1 MKRKGNL
8 GGIFAMAL
16 ILVLTLVLSVGSVSA
31 EEPTIVDSG
40 NCGKDGSNV
49 TWTLD
54 SAGLLTISGTGAM
67 ADYESKTDSASGEE
81 ITTAPWGNQ
90 AKMVKTV
97 VIEDGVT
104 GIGNYAF
111 YCCTDLTGVNMGST
125 VTSIG
130 TDAFAACI
138 GLTSVTIPDSV
149 TDIEGE
155 AFAQCMGLTSVVI
168 PDSVKSIGIGA
179 FHYCTSLTSVIVGN
193 GVTEIGQ
200 LAFWKC
206 TALTDVT
213 LGSSVTAIGE
223 QAFSSCE
230 KLTGIVIPDSVTS
243 IGEYAFADCESLAK
257 VTIGTG
263 VTDFGW
269 ETFSGCTKLAE
280 INYNAKA
287 AADLKARY
295 DTGLTAH
302 YPDVFKDAGT
312 SVGGV
317 RVKIGDGVERIPA
330 YIFKDCTGLTGSV
343 TIPNSVTDIGW
354 YAFADCTGLTGV
366 TLGGNVTKIEER
378 AFNNCTGL
386 TSIVFPD
393 SVTDIGNWA
402 FAGCTGLTN
411 VKVPGRVTS
420 ISEGV
425 FANCTGLTDA
435 VIPDGVTSVGERAF
449 SGCVGLTGVEIPD
462 DVTSIGDYAF
472 SGCAGLTGIEIPEG
486 VTKIG
491 LGAFSFCENLAEVR
505 YNAKAAGD
513 IQYDPM
519 TDIAEQ
525 DHVFRRAGADRDGLT
540 VTIGSG
546 VECIPSRLF
555 YGCTGLKEVHF
566 IGTEEEWKAV
576 SIGSDNDPL
585 INAAIT
591 YVKEPISGSCGDNL
605 TYKLDSAGL
614 LTISG
619 TGAMADY
626 ESKTDSASGEEITTA
641 PWGNQAKTVVI
652 GDGVTGIGA
661 AAFYGCS
668 GLTGV
673 TMGSNVTSIGES
685 AFRGC
690 TGLTGI
696 VLPGSVTSIGEYAFS
711 NCDSLTAIEIPEG
724 VTTLGNSAFFG
735 CDNLKEI
742 RYNARA
748 AADLTGLSGAFR
760 SAGASVGGVKVI
772 FGESVEKI
780 PGNLFSNCESLT
792 SVTIGSNVT
801 SIGDNAFLGCKGLVE
816 INYNARAAECAED
829 SFDSGDGLKV
839 TFGDSVERIPDYIFQ
854 DCPGLTSVT
863 IGSSATTIGHY
874 AFNRCMGLTSIKIP
888 ESMTNIGYMA
898 FSGCTSLAD
907 VYYGG
912 TERQWNAI
920 TIDDG
925 NDRLLQANRHCE
937 GKETLVPPTAK
948 PSYVGASGK
957 PYIYWSA
964 VDGANRYYVYRSG
977 SKDGTYT
984 FLGTTTAANYTDSK
998 ANAGYT
1004 YYYKVKALAADGT
1017 DSSFSAAVAI
1027 TCRCARP
1034 VVKTDYW
1041 ASTGKPYIKW
1051 TAVAGASQYEVY
1063 RSGSKDGAYTLLG
1076 TTTAT
1081 NYTDNKAN
1089 AGYTYYYK
1097 VKAISK
1103 VKSAANSSLSA
1114 AVAITCRCARPVV
1127 TPDYLTS
1134 TGKPYIKWTAVA
1146 GVGQYEVYRSGSKD
1160 GTYTLLG
1167 TTTATNY
1174 TDNKA
1179 NAGYTY
1185 YYKVKAISKVKSVAN
1200 SSLSAAVAITC
1211 RCARPVV
1218 KTDYW
1223 ASTGKPYIKWD
1234 AVDGAGKYYIYR
1246 SGTKNGT
1253 YTLLGTTTAT
1263 NYTDSKANAG
1273 YTYYYKVQAISSA
1286 LTMAKVYLSPSNQT
1300 DNCYAYGNT
1309 NEAVQCGK
1317 IADSCRIALERSGVT
1332 VQVGHM
1338 PSMQDKCKESNA
1350 FGADLHV
1357 PIHTNA
1363 FNGTVTGTRMFCLNS
1378 SGEGMKACE
1387 AIFAWLAPITPGTSE
1402 NIQVDA
1408 SLYEVRV
1415 PSAPAAY
1422 VECEFHD
1429 NATAAKWIVE
1439 HTVDIGEAIARG
1451 ICDYF
1456 GVTFKE
1462 KEQPE
1467 SVASTDKLY
1476 RVQEDAF
1483 ANRPIAEEK
1492 NTANSSLSAAVA
1504 VTCRCARPVVKTDYW
1519 ASTGKP
1525 YIKWTAVA
1533 GASQYEVYRSGSK
1546 DGTYTLL
1553 GTTTAANYTD
1563 SKANA
1568 GYTYYYKVKAISK
1581 VKSTA
1586 DSSLSAAVAITC
1598 RCARPSVKITT
1609 SNGSPKL
1616 TWNAVTGANKYYIY
1630 RSTEAN
1636 GTFEYL
1642 YSTKNLFYTNKSA
1655 VAGTTYYYKVKAV
1668 SKVKSTANSAF
1679 STVVS
1684 IRAR

>member
-1 MKRKGNL
+1 MKRKGFL
-8 GGIFAMAL
+8 GGIFTMAL

-31 EEPTIVDSG
+31 AEPTIVDSG
-40 NCGKDGSNV
+40 NCGKDGNNV

-54 SAGLLTISGTGAM
+54 SAGLLTISGTG
-67 ADYESKTDSASGEE
+67 E
-81 ITTAPWGNQ
+81 
-90 AKMVKTV
+90 
-97 VIEDGVT
+97 
-104 GIGNYAF
+104 
-111 YCCTDLTGVNMGST
+111 
-125 VTSIG
+125 
-130 TDAFAACI
+130 
-138 GLTSVTIPDSV
+138 
-149 TDIEGE
+149 
-155 AFAQCMGLTSVVI
+155 
-168 PDSVKSIGIGA
+168 
-179 FHYCTSLTSVIVGN
+179 
-193 GVTEIGQ
+193 
-200 LAFWKC
+200 
-206 TALTDVT
+206 
-213 LGSSVTAIGE
+213 
-223 QAFSSCE
+223 
-230 KLTGIVIPDSVTS
+230 
-243 IGEYAFADCESLAK
+243 
-257 VTIGTG
+257 
-263 VTDFGW
+263 
-269 ETFSGCTKLAE
+269 
-280 INYNAKA
+280 
-287 AADLKARY
+287 
-295 DTGLTAH
+295 
-302 YPDVFKDAGT
+302 
-312 SVGGV
+312 
-317 RVKIGDGVERIPA
+317 
-330 YIFKDCTGLTGSV
+330 
-343 TIPNSVTDIGW
+343 
-354 YAFADCTGLTGV
+354 
-366 TLGGNVTKIEER
+366 
-378 AFNNCTGL
+378 
-386 TSIVFPD
+386 
-393 SVTDIGNWA
+393 
-402 FAGCTGLTN
+402 
-411 VKVPGRVTS
+411 
-420 ISEGV
+420 
-425 FANCTGLTDA
+425 
-435 VIPDGVTSVGERAF
+435 
-449 SGCVGLTGVEIPD
+449 
-462 DVTSIGDYAF
+462 
-472 SGCAGLTGIEIPEG
+472 
-486 VTKIG
+486 
-491 LGAFSFCENLAEVR
+491 
-505 YNAKAAGD
+505 
-513 IQYDPM
+513 
-519 TDIAEQ
+519 
-525 DHVFRRAGADRDGLT
+525 
-540 VTIGSG
+540 
-546 VECIPSRLF
+546 
-555 YGCTGLKEVHF
+555 
-566 IGTEEEWKAV
+566 
-576 SIGSDNDPL
+576 
-585 INAAIT
+585 
-591 YVKEPISGSCGDNL
+591 
-605 TYKLDSAGL
+605 
-614 LTISG
+614 
-619 TGAMADY
+619 MADY

-641 PWGNQAKTVVI
+641 PWGNQAKTAVI
-652 GDGVTGIGA
+652 GDGVTGIGN

-668 GLTGV
+668 GLTSV

-685 AFRGC
+685 AFCGC

-696 VLPGSVTSIGEYAFS
+696 VLPGSVTGIGEYAFS
-711 NCDSLTAIEIPEG
+711 NCESLTAIEIPAG

-735 CDNLKEI
+735 CDNLKEV

-748 AADLTGLSGAFR
+748 AANLTGLSGAFR

-780 PGNLFSNCESLT
+780 PSNLFCNCESLT

-801 SIGDNAFLGCKGLVE
+801 SIGDNAFLDCKGLVE
-816 INYNARAAECAED
+816 INYNARAAECTED
-829 SFDSGDGLKV
+829 SFGSGDGLKV

-863 IGSSATTIGHY
+863 IGGSATTIGHY
-874 AFNRCMGLTSIKIP
+874 AFNRCTGLTSIKIP

-898 FSGCTSLAD
+898 FSGCTGLAD

-912 TERQWNAI
+912 SERQWNAI

-937 GKETLVPPTAK
+937 GKETLVSPTAK

-964 VDGANRYYVYRSG
+964 VDGANRYYVYRSTT
-977 SKDGTYT
+977 KDGTYS
-984 FLGTTTAANYTDSK
+984 FLDSTANLNYTDSK
-998 ANAGYT
+998 ANAGTT

-1017 DSSFSAAVAI
+1017 DSSLSAAVAI

-1063 RSGSKDGAYTLLG
+1063 RSGSKDGTYTLLG

-1081 NYTDNKAN
+1081 NYTDSKAN

-1097 VKAISK
+1097 VKAISE

-1134 TGKPYIKWTAVA
+1134 TGKPYIKWAAVAGASQYEVYRSGSSNGTYEYVGTTTATNYTDSKANAGYTYYYRVKAISKVRSTANSSLSAAVAITCRCARPVVKTDYWASTGKPYIKWTAVA
-1146 GVGQYEVYRSGSKD
+1146 GASQYEVYRSGSKD

-1174 TDNKA
+1174 TDSKA

-1185 YYKVKAISKVKSVAN
+1185 YYKVKAISEVKSAANSSLSAAVAITCRCARPVVTPDYLTSTGKPYIKWAAVAGASQYEVYRSGSSNGTYEYVGTTTATNYTDSKANAGYTYYYRVKAISKVRSTAN

-1246 SGTKNGT
+1246 SGTRNGT

-1363 FNGTVTGTRMFCLNS
+1363 FDGTVTGTRMFCLNS

-1415 PSAPAAY
+1415 PSAPTAY

-1429 NATAAKWIVE
+1429 NAITAKWIVE

-1456 GVTFKE
+1456 GVTYKE

-1467 SVASTDKLY
+1467 SAASTDKLY
-1476 RVQEDAF
+1476 RVQEGAF

-1492 NTANSSLSAAVA
+1492 NTANSSLSATVA
-1504 VTCRCARPVVKTDYW
+1504 ATCHCARPVVKPDYLI
-1519 ASTGKP
+1519 STGKP

-1533 GASQYEVYRSGSK
+1533 GASKYYVYRSGSSN
-1546 DGTYTLL
+1546 GTYKYV
-1553 GTTTAANYTD
+1553 GTTTATNYTD
-1563 SKANA
+1563 NKANA
-1568 GYTYYYKVKAISK
+1568 GYTYYYKVKAVSK
-1581 VKSTA
+1581 V
-1586 DSSLSAAVAITC
+1586 SSGANSYYSVVIGATC
-1598 RCARPSVKITT
+1598 HCARPSVKITT
-1609 SNGSPKL
+1609 SNGSPRL
-1616 TWNAVTGANKYYIY
+1616 TWNAVTGAAKYEVY
-1630 RSTEAN
+1630 RATSKN
-1636 GTFEYL
+1636 GSY
-1642 YSTKNLFYTNKSA
+1642 TKMFTTSNLSYTNTSA
-1655 VAGTTYYYKVKAV
+1655 KAGTTYYYKVKAV

>member
-8 GGIFAMAL
+8 GGIFAMVL
-16 ILVLTLVLSVGSVSA
+16 ILVLTLVLSVGSMSA
-31 EEPTIVDSG
+31 AEPTIVDSR

-54 SAGLLTISGTGAM
+54 SAGLLAISGTG
-67 ADYESKTDSASGEE
+67 E
-81 ITTAPWGNQ
+81 
-90 AKMVKTV
+90 
-97 VIEDGVT
+97 
-104 GIGNYAF
+104 
-111 YCCTDLTGVNMGST
+111 
-125 VTSIG
+125 
-130 TDAFAACI
+130 
-138 GLTSVTIPDSV
+138 
-149 TDIEGE
+149 
-155 AFAQCMGLTSVVI
+155 
-168 PDSVKSIGIGA
+168 
-179 FHYCTSLTSVIVGN
+179 
-193 GVTEIGQ
+193 
-200 LAFWKC
+200 
-206 TALTDVT
+206 
-213 LGSSVTAIGE
+213 
-223 QAFSSCE
+223 
-230 KLTGIVIPDSVTS
+230 
-243 IGEYAFADCESLAK
+243 
-257 VTIGTG
+257 
-263 VTDFGW
+263 
-269 ETFSGCTKLAE
+269 
-280 INYNAKA
+280 
-287 AADLKARY
+287 
-295 DTGLTAH
+295 
-302 YPDVFKDAGT
+302 
-312 SVGGV
+312 
-317 RVKIGDGVERIPA
+317 
-330 YIFKDCTGLTGSV
+330 
-343 TIPNSVTDIGW
+343 
-354 YAFADCTGLTGV
+354 
-366 TLGGNVTKIEER
+366 
-378 AFNNCTGL
+378 
-386 TSIVFPD
+386 
-393 SVTDIGNWA
+393 
-402 FAGCTGLTN
+402 
-411 VKVPGRVTS
+411 
-420 ISEGV
+420 
-425 FANCTGLTDA
+425 
-435 VIPDGVTSVGERAF
+435 
-449 SGCVGLTGVEIPD
+449 
-462 DVTSIGDYAF
+462 
-472 SGCAGLTGIEIPEG
+472 
-486 VTKIG
+486 
-491 LGAFSFCENLAEVR
+491 
-505 YNAKAAGD
+505 
-513 IQYDPM
+513 
-519 TDIAEQ
+519 
-525 DHVFRRAGADRDGLT
+525 
-540 VTIGSG
+540 
-546 VECIPSRLF
+546 
-555 YGCTGLKEVHF
+555 
-566 IGTEEEWKAV
+566 
-576 SIGSDNDPL
+576 
-585 INAAIT
+585 
-591 YVKEPISGSCGDNL
+591 
-605 TYKLDSAGL
+605 
-614 LTISG
+614 
-619 TGAMADY
+619 MADY

-652 GDGVTGIGA
+652 EDGVTGIGN

-668 GLTGV
+668 GLTSV

-685 AFRGC
+685 AFCGC

-696 VLPGSVTSIGEYAFS
+696 VLPGSVTGIGEYAFS
-711 NCDSLTAIEIPEG
+711 NCESLTAIEIPAG

-735 CDNLKEI
+735 CDNLKEV

-748 AADLTGLSGAFR
+748 AANLTGLSGAFR

-780 PGNLFSNCESLT
+780 PSNLFCNCESLT

-801 SIGDNAFLGCKGLVE
+801 SIGDNAFLDCKGLVE
-816 INYNARAAECAED
+816 INYNARAAECTED
-829 SFDSGDGLKV
+829 SFGSGDGLKV

-874 AFNRCMGLTSIKIP
+874 AFNRCTGLTSIKIP

-898 FSGCTSLAD
+898 FSGCTGLAD

-912 TERQWNAI
+912 SERQWNAI

-937 GKETLVPPTAK
+937 GKETPVPPTAK

-964 VDGANRYYVYRSG
+964 VDGANRYEVYRSG
-977 SKDGTYT
+977 SKDGTYS
-984 FLGTTTAANYTDSK
+984 FLDSTANLNYTDSK
-998 ANAGYT
+998 ANAGTT

-1017 DSSFSAAVAI
+1017 DSSLSAAVAI

-1063 RSGSKDGAYTLLG
+1063 RSGSKDGTYTLLG

-1081 NYTDNKAN
+1081 NYTDSKAN

-1097 VKAISK
+1097 VKAISE

-1134 TGKPYIKWTAVA
+1134 TGKPYIKWAAVA
-1146 GVGQYEVYRSGSKD
+1146 GASQYEVYRSGSKD

-1174 TDNKA
+1174 TDSKA

-1185 YYKVKAISKVKSVAN
+1185 YYKVKALAADGTD

-1415 PSAPAAY
+1415 PSAPTAY

-1429 NATAAKWIVE
+1429 NATTAKWIVE
-1439 HTVDIGEAIARG
+1439 HTIDIGEAIARG

-1456 GVTFKE
+1456 GVTYKE

-1467 SVASTDKLY
+1467 SAASTDKLY
-1476 RVQEDAF
+1476 RVQEGAF

-1492 NTANSSLSAAVA
+1492 NTANSSLSATVA
-1504 VTCRCARPVVKTDYW
+1504 ATCHCARPVVKPDYLI
-1519 ASTGKP
+1519 STGKP
-1525 YIKWTAVA
+1525 YIKWTAVS
-1533 GASQYEVYRSGSK
+1533 GASKYEVYRSGSK

-1581 VKSTA
+1581 VRSTA
-1586 DSSLSAAVAITC
+1586 NSSLSATVAATCHCARPVVKPDYLISTGKPYIKWTAVAGASQYEVYRSGSKDGTYTLLGTTTATNYTDNKANAGYTYYYKVKAVSKVSSGANSYYSVVIGATC
-1598 RCARPSVKITT
+1598 HCARPSVKITT
-1609 SNGSPKL
+1609 SNGSPRL
-1616 TWNAVTGANKYYIY
+1616 TWNAVAGANKYYIY

-1655 VAGTTYYYKVKAV
+1655 EAGTTYYYKVKAV